1 MGNCGIGFY
10 SYTPKNFYNKN
21 CNEEFMQYIMSRTL
35 LKDGWK
41 RGDPNKFEPDYFC
54 DGVPFEFTMASTGEK
69 GDTYVR
75 KIKNAEYASD
85 DVEKDAMDCILKS
98 VEKKAKKKYAVGQ
111 VNLCILC
118 LLNLY
123 DWMSVEY
130 GSVLVTGNELRR
142 EKFLD
147 NLKAQ
152 YINSKRFD
160 NIFILI
166 PGLAAEWWVF
176 DVQKGAKS
184 YVQLSDKEI
193 FEGKMPYTTI
203 KTDYNKYI
211 FKNFMENQC
220 DNNLTQNRT

>member
-1 MGNCGIGFY
+1 MY
-10 SYTPKNFYNKN
+10 S
-21 CNEEFMQYIMSRTL
+21 L
-35 LKDGWK
+35 
-41 RGDPNKFEPDYFC
+41 
-54 DGVPFEFTMASTGEK
+54 
-69 GDTYVR
+69 
-75 KIKNAEYASD
+75 
-85 DVEKDAMDCILKS
+85 
-98 VEKKAKKKYAVGQ
+98 
-111 VNLCILC
+111 

-176 DVQKGAKS
+176 DVKEGTKS
-184 YVQLSDKEI
+184 YVQLKEREMV
-193 FEGKMPYTTI
+193 EGKMPYTTI
-203 KTDYNKYI
+203 KSDYSERI
-211 FKNFMENQC
+211 FENFI
-220 DNNLTQNRT
+220 